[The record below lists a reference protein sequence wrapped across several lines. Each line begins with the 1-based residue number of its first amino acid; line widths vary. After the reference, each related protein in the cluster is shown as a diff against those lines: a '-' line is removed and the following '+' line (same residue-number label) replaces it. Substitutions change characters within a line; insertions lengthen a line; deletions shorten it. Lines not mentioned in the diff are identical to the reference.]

1 MTFLD
6 IDLWVN
12 QESQLWH
19 DIESK
24 LWVPYIDIDGK
35 IIFVGV
41 DRDRNFTADSRQLNF
56 AAEEKR

>member
-41 DRDRNFTADSRQLNF
+41 DRDRNFTADSR
-56 AAEEKR
+56 